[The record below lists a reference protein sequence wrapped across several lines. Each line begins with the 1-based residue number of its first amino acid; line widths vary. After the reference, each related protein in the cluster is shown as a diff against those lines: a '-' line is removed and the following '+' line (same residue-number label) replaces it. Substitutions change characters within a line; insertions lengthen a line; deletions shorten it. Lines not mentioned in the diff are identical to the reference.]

1 MTDEDKIRR
10 YGSIEAADRYLAQRY
25 LDDTDY
31 IIIKMMEYQMLNKTV
46 DNDYTEILQ
55 KREEARI
62 FLRNSEVR

>member
-1 MTDEDKIRR
+1 MTDEDKIRK

-55 KREEARI
+55 KREKARI